1 VSDLRERSALL
12 SFTRKEQEMSVVE
25 NAREQLLSSGA
36 WSVDPSHSTIE
47 FRVKHMMIQTVRG
60 RFRDFDGAIVAGDE
74 PSISGSIRVASLET
88 LQADRDAHLRSAE
101 FFDVE
106 RYPEIVFQAAGMQF
120 NGDDSHFALAGDL
133 TIKGITRPIV
143 LDGELHGAV
152 VDGDGRDRVALALRG
167 QLDRADYGLVWNRV
181 LETGGVL
188 VGDTV
193 DLVLDVAAV
202 RVG

>member
-1 VSDLRERSALL
+1 
-12 SFTRKEQEMSVVE
+12 MSVVE
-25 NAREQLLSSGA
+25 NAKEQLLSSGA
-36 WSVDPSHSTIE
+36 WSVDPAHSTIE

-74 PSISGSIRVASLET
+74 PSVHGSIRVASLET
-88 LQADRDAHLRSAE
+88 LQADRDAHLRSE
-101 FFDVE
+101 DFFDAE
-106 RYPEIVFQAAGMQF
+106 RYPEIAFQAAGMQF

-133 TIKGITRPIV
+133 TIKGVTRPIV
-143 LDGELHGAV
+143 LDGELHGLV
-152 VDGDGRDRVALALRG
+152 VDADGRERVVLALRG

-202 RVG
+202 RVD

>member
-1 VSDLRERSALL
+1 
-12 SFTRKEQEMSVVE
+12 MSVVE

-36 WSVDPSHSTIE
+36 WSVDPAHSSIE

-74 PSISGSIRVASLET
+74 PSVHGSIRVASLET
-88 LQADRDAHLRSAE
+88 LQADRDAHLRSE
-101 FFDVE
+101 DFFDAE
-106 RYPEIVFQAAGMQF
+106 RYPEIAFQAAGMQF

-133 TIKGITRPIV
+133 TIKGVTRPIA
-143 LDGELHGAV
+143 LDGELHGLV
-152 VDGDGRDRVALALRG
+152 VDDDGRERVALALRG

>member
-1 VSDLRERSALL
+1 
-12 SFTRKEQEMSVVE
+12 MSVVE
-25 NAREQLLSSGA
+25 NAKEQLLSSGA
-36 WSVDPSHSTIE
+36 WSVDPAHSTIE

-74 PSISGSIRVASLET
+74 PTVHGSIRVASLET
-88 LQADRDAHLRSAE
+88 LQADRDAHLRSE
-101 FFDVE
+101 DFFDAE
-106 RYPEIVFQAAGMQF
+106 RYPEIAFQAAGMQF

-133 TIKGITRPIV
+133 TIKGVTRPIA
-143 LDGELHGAV
+143 LDGELHGLV
-152 VDGDGRDRVALALRG
+152 VDDDGRERVALALRG
-167 QLDRADYGLVWNRV
+167 QFDRADYGLVWNRV